1 MKLFVKV
8 AVTSAYMKINFQS
21 LCFSHVSSLF
31 SAQQSHCVQVQ
42 LGQSYG
48 VSLILHSEGRQL
60 QRGHLTSIDIF
71 RKYVLNIFTF

>member
-1 MKLFVKV
+1 MLISIHY
-8 AVTSAYMKINFQS
+8 ASP
-21 LCFSHVSSLF
+21 LF

-60 QRGHLTSIDIF
+60 QRGHLISMDIF
-71 RKYVLNIFTF
+71 RKHVLNIFAF